1 MPIPTI
7 FTWPTPWLWLGLT
20 MFLVGVIGD
29 APALTIAALV
39 ILAAS
44 VVHMA
49 RGMAGR
55 SSAGGRRADQGSGEP
70 QGLDRRLSEIE
81 RRLTDTQDVMI
92 ALSEKMD
99 RWEREGLSR
108 VPDAASTGRGRE

>member
-49 RGMAGR
+49 RGAAAR
-55 SSAGGRRADQGSGEP
+55 SSPGGRRADQGSGEP
-70 QGLDRRLSEIE
+70 QGMDQRLSEIE

-108 VPDAASTGRGRE
+108 APDGASAGGGRE

>member
-1 MPIPTI
+1 MPVPTI
-7 FTWPTPWLWLGLT
+7 FSWPTPWLWLGLT
-20 MFLVGVIGD
+20 LLLVGVVAD
-29 APALTIAALV
+29 AAALTIAALV

-49 RGMAGR
+49 RGAAGR
-55 SSAGGRRADQGSGEP
+55 STPGGRKADPGSAEP
-70 QGLDRRLSEIE
+70 PGMDQRLSEIE

-108 VPDAASTGRGRE
+108 APDQASAGGGRE

>member
-1 MPIPTI
+1 MKIPTI

-20 MFLVGVIGD
+20 MLLVGVAGD
-29 APALTIAALV
+29 SEGMALAALV

-44 VVHMA
+44 LVHIA

-55 SSAGGRRADQGSGEP
+55 SSPGSPRADEGAGEP
-70 QGLDRRLSEIE
+70 AGLGQRLSEIE

-108 VPDAASTGRGRE
+108 VPDGASAGGRKE

>member
-1 MPIPTI
+1 MKIPTI

-20 MFLVGVIGD
+20 MLLIGVVQD
-29 APALTIAALV
+29 SANLTLLALI

-44 VVHMA
+44 LVHSA
-49 RGMAGR
+49 RGAARR
-55 SSAGGRRADQGSGEP
+55 SSPGSSRPGEEGADTP
-70 QGLDRRLSEIE
+70 GLSQRLSEIE

-99 RWEREGLSR
+99 RWEREGVAR
-108 VPDAASTGRGRE
+108 APDGAAPGGRRE